1 MFERLIQPDRG
12 PVFPECISEFRW
24 PRLRR
29 IDGVRRGKP
38 QGGMKPC
45 TPATDSIHQTTVDLR
60 VVRIIEP
67 RIRSISDC
75 TVVPA
80 GLWRRGVLSHTATT
94 YRHAHT
100 HDGLL
105 ESAGGRVLHPASGVA
120 P

>member
-1 MFERLIQPDRG
+1 MSDRLIQPNRG

-24 PRLRR
+24 ARLRR

-38 QGGMKPC
+38 QGGIEPG
-45 TPATDSIHQTTVDLR
+45 TPAADSIHQSAVDLR

-67 RIRSISDC
+67 RIRSVCDC

-80 GLWRRGVLSHTATT
+80 RLWRRGVLSHTATT

-100 HDGLL
+100 HDELL
-105 ESAGGRVLHPASGVA
+105 EFPGRESSIGPPGPA